1 MVKQQNRPRLL
12 SFSALLVCILPH
24 CQLRDWCG
32 NLWKASGHVVCRLD
46 QSMSFHIFDST
57 FYFLHSACP
66 HFTIAIHLIAQARYL
81 SCVLEHYSQMMLE
94 QHWLVNYSRS
104 WPHADWRRTFWYLVW
119 TSPWP
124 AFYCV
129 LSVTDLL
136 QPTRVNRSYKAAVLL
151 SLVTALV
158 LSRIDYGNATLAGL
172 PTRQLCRLQSTL
184 HVAATL
190 SLLGLFSVPG
200 SLIAWRQYSK
210 NLTGFGFQ
218 SLSSWRPSSSGVLTA
233 QHQCT

>member
-184 HVAATL
+184 HVAL